1 MVFNESSMSDLQGSR
16 ADSLPDTLLH
26 LDLQGLMSLLPK
38 FQTRSCPNGWLR
50 CLPAPTLALFWQSQQ
65 SLFLLNEYEENKK
78 RNCYLIFFFFELQPK
93 MHTFKKSNAYCDWR
107 KRYIQEFNSQHMNA
121 EEQRNCGHFLNFFH
135 GTCVLKWL
143 VNSSVV
149 VCVYIILSLV
159 EFPFHQKLWSNIP
172 TGSQLT
178 HCLKL
183 WMYCVFLP

>member
-1 MVFNESSMSDLQGSR
+1 
-16 ADSLPDTLLH
+16 
-26 LDLQGLMSLLPK
+26 
-38 FQTRSCPNGWLR
+38 
-50 CLPAPTLALFWQSQQ
+50 
-65 SLFLLNEYEENKK
+65 
-78 RNCYLIFFFFELQPK
+78 
-93 MHTFKKSNAYCDWR
+93 
-107 KRYIQEFNSQHMNA
+107 MNA

-178 HCLKL
+178 LFEIVNVLRISSLIHSFCDFLLNEMQYIFNAMVCHWSENRVMHDSSADIQIHFLLFKYDTILQLTSLPIILVRNKLKMSWTIL
-183 WMYCVFLP
+183 